1 MSAPIPFR
9 PRRETSQPA
18 HPNGTDEFEIR
29 LLSRTSD
36 ISEALRL
43 RRRAYAD
50 QGYVP
55 NIPDAEY
62 RDVFDGMPTTAIFGS
77 YDDGRLVGT
86 MRMCFSLPDRDLSA
100 LPCSPYYPALGALKL
115 AAPNGLVE
123 VCRLGI
129 EPAIGNTSYR
139 ATLYG
144 FMVRSAFAAA
154 RAADVS
160 TIVVATRPDWVPYY
174 KHLLRFVEVGEPA
187 LYPPGGIPITLL
199 AGHIDQASARAR
211 MRNRFFHTS
220 EEDITRMRGMIAPL
234 LAPVTAAVARAGEY

>member
-1 MSAPIPFR
+1 MSAPIAFR
-9 PRRETSQPA
+9 PRRVTSLPGQSREA
-18 HPNGTDEFEIR
+18 GAFEIR
-29 LLSRTSD
+29 RLSRAND
-36 ISEALRL
+36 ISEALQL
-43 RRRAYAD
+43 RRRAYAE
-50 QGYVP
+50 QGYLP
-55 NIPDAEY
+55 NVPDAEY
-62 RDVFDGMPTTAIFGS
+62 RDVFDELPSTAIFGS

-86 MRMCFSLPDRDLSA
+86 MRMCFSMPEGDLSN
-100 LPCSPYYPALGALKL
+100 LPCAPYYPALGALRL

-129 EPAIGNTSYR
+129 EPSIGNTSYR

-174 KHLLRFVEVGEPA
+174 KHLLRFAEVGEPA

-199 AGHIDQASARAR
+199 AGHIDEAAARAR

-220 EEDITRMRGMIAPL
+220 EEDIALMRGMIAPVIGPRGS
-234 LAPVTAAVARAGEY
+234 AIGRAAEF